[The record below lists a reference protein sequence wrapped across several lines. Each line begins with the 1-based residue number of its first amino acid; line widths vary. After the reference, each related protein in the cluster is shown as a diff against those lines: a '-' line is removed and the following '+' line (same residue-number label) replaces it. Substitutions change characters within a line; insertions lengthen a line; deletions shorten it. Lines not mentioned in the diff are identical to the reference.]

1 VRAMVGPKTLRILNR
16 RILAGQCLSQQA
28 SGPHAV
34 VKVSEACCG
43 VNSQDYLESFSSFW
57 ARIGGFR
64 DSDLTSEFGPNGGL
78 VRIRTVRGT
87 MHTIP
92 SKDYWIH
99 LFGSPGYRRFL
110 SNHDRAA
117 KKRGIGDREFRV
129 QSLYEPLLD
138 HIKGR
143 AATANE
149 ITEFVVGRLKQHGI
163 RSTMKLQ
170 RGWSSQATVGPSWTG
185 IGEMSNLGLIVSAGR
200 KGSETLWAST
210 EDWLDTKSRPS
221 NPEECYIDLIRK
233 YIENYG
239 PVTRDDIVYWT
250 FLLTKDVDKA
260 IESLKDDLTTENF
273 GTKQEYLSIQD
284 PERMDEPP
292 DTIILP
298 EFDSLMMGH
307 KDKSRYLDKRHVKK
321 VFWGLGGIHRTIL
334 LDGFAG
340 AIWKRKKTSKEM
352 IVHVYPL
359 RQLTGSEKGSIEE
372 EFGHYSDYQSTKI
385 SVHFKK

>member
-1 VRAMVGPKTLRILNR
+1 MKILNR
-16 RILAGQCLSQQA
+16 RILARQYLSRRA

-43 VNSQDYLESFSSFW
+43 INSQDYLESFSSFW
-57 ARIGGFR
+57 ARVEGFR
-64 DSDLTSEFGPNGGL
+64 DSDLTSEFGPKGGL

-99 LFGSPGYRRFL
+99 LFGGPGYRRFL
-110 SNHDRAA
+110 SNYDRIA
-117 KKRGIGDREFRV
+117 KRRGIGDREFRV
-129 QSLYEPLLD
+129 RSLYEPLLD
-138 HIKGR
+138 HIQGR
-143 AATANE
+143 SATANE
-149 ITEFVVGRLKQHGI
+149 VTQFIVERLKQHGV
-163 RSTMKLQ
+163 RAKMKLH

-200 KGSETLWAST
+200 RGSETLWAST
-210 EDWLDTKSRPS
+210 ADWLDTKHRPS
-221 NPEECYIDLIRK
+221 NPEECYVDLIRK
-233 YIENYG
+233 YIESYG

-260 IESLKDDLTTENF
+260 IESLKKDLTIEKLDAKRDYFSLNREIK
-273 GTKQEYLSIQD
+273 GSDD
-284 PERMDEPP
+284 PPNV
-292 DTIILP
+292 IVLP

-307 KDKSRYLDKRHVKK
+307 KDKSRYLDKTHVKR

-340 AIWKRKKTSKEM
+340 AIWKKKKTSKEM
-352 IVHVYPL
+352 IVDVVPL
-359 RQLTGSEKGSIEE
+359 RALTGSERSSIEE
-372 EFGHYSDYQSTKI
+372 EFARYSDYRGTKI
-385 SVHFKK
+385 SVHFQK

>member
-1 VRAMVGPKTLRILNR
+1 MVDHKTLKILNR
-16 RILAGQCLSQQA
+16 RILSGQCLSQRA

-57 ARIGGFR
+57 ARVGRFR
-64 DSDLTSEFGPNGGL
+64 DSDLSSEFGPKGGL

-110 SNHDRAA
+110 SLYDRAA
-117 KKRGIGDREFRV
+117 RKRGIGDREFRIRY
-129 QSLYEPLLD
+129 LYEPLLD
-138 HIKGR
+138 HLNGR

-149 ITEFVVGRLKQHGI
+149 VTEFIVDKLERHGI
-163 RSTMKLQ
+163 RSRMKLQ

-210 EDWLDTKSRPS
+210 ADWLDTRRKPS
-221 NPEECYIDLIRK
+221 NPEECYVDLIRK

-250 FLLTKDVDKA
+250 FLLTKDVDRA
-260 IESLKDDLTTENF
+260 IGSLRKDLTVENF
-273 GTKQEYLSIQD
+273 GTKQEYFSIDGDAKRPDD
-284 PERMDEPP
+284 PPEA
-292 DTIILP
+292 IVLP
-298 EFDSLMMGH
+298 EFDSLLMGH
-307 KDKSRYLDKRHVKK
+307 KDKSRYLDKHHVKK

-340 AIWKRKKTSKEM
+340 AIWKRKKTNKEM
-352 IVHVYPL
+352 AVDIIPL
-359 RQLTGSEKGSIEE
+359 RPLTGTEKSSIEE
-372 EFGHYSDYQSTKI
+372 EFARYADYRATKI
-385 SVHFKK
+385 STHFRK